1 MSTSERD
8 HTQRPGPVETLRRD
22 LTAIFARDPAAT
34 SFTEVV
40 LSYPGL
46 HAILL
51 HRVAHW
57 LCRRRV
63 RVPVIPRLLSHFN
76 RFLTGVEIHPAA
88 AIGAGFFVDHGMGVV
103 IGETTEVGDD
113 VMLYQGVTLGGTGF
127 ERGKRHPTL
136 GNGVTV
142 GVGAK
147 ILGAVNVGDGAIIGA
162 GAVVLRDVPAHSTV
176 VGIPARVI
184 AVRDPERGS
193 SERVMGCTGSTASG
207 VGGPGGQ
214 PPISELEIIRC
225 LSNRVHELETRL
237 ERLERTARP
246 PQADDTLGL
255 EALHD
260 PAALAD
266 RELETCGGEGANGC
280 GADLTAGAVPP
291 EHPADCAD
299 PARRL
304 TSSGGRS

>member
-1 MSTSERD
+1 MER
-8 HTQRPGPVETLRRD
+8 PSPAETLRRD
-22 LTAIFARDPAAT
+22 LAAIFARDPAAT

-57 LCRRRV
+57 LFRRRV
-63 RVPVIPRLLSHFN
+63 PVLPRVLSHFN
-76 RFLTGVEIHPAA
+76 RFLTGIEIHPAA

-103 IGETTEVGDD
+103 IGETAEVGDD

-136 GNGVTV
+136 GNRVTV

-147 ILGAVNVGDGAIIGA
+147 ILGAVTVGDGAIIGA
-162 GAVVLRDVPAHSTV
+162 GAVVLRDVPAHTTV
-176 VGIPARVI
+176 VGIPGRVV

-193 SERVMGCTGSTASG
+193 SERVMNLTRPSA
-207 VGGPGGQ
+207 
-214 PPISELEIIRC
+214 PPYPPSDCADGRRHRPDPQLEIIRC
-225 LSNRVHELETRL
+225 LNNKVQELETRL
-237 ERLERTARP
+237 ARLEAAARST
-246 PQADDTLGL
+246 QADDMLCLGT
-255 EALHD
+255 LHD

-266 RELETCGGEGANGC
+266 QKLKASKVEAANGC
-280 GADLTAGAVPP
+280 G
-291 EHPADCAD
+291 
-299 PARRL
+299 
-304 TSSGGRS
+304 GGHS

>member
-8 HTQRPGPVETLRRD
+8 RTRRPGPVETLRRD
-22 LTAIFARDPAAT
+22 LAAIFARDPAAT

-51 HRVAHW
+51 HRAAHW
-57 LCRRRV
+57 LCRR
-63 RVPVIPRLLSHFN
+63 RVPVIPRLLSHLN
-76 RFLTGVEIHPAA
+76 RFLTGIEIHPAA

-176 VGIPARVI
+176 VGIPARVVS
-184 AVRDPERGS
+184 VRDPARGS
-193 SERVMGCTGSTASG
+193 SERVLDRTGSTASG
-207 VGGPGGQ
+207 SDSPGGQ
-214 PPISELEIIRC
+214 RPTAELEIIRQ
-225 LSNRVHELETRL
+225 LGSKVQELETRL
-237 ERLERTARP
+237 ARLERTAQP
-246 PQADDTLGL
+246 PQADDAPGLG
-255 EALHD
+255 ALHE
-260 PAALAD
+260 P
-266 RELETCGGEGANGC
+266 ETGGAEATNGCGGE
-280 GADLTAGAVPP
+280 LTTESTPS
-291 EHPADCAD
+291 EHPANCAD
-299 PARRL
+299 AARRL
-304 TSSGGRS
+304 ASSGGRS

>member
-8 HTQRPGPVETLRRD
+8 PTQRSGPVETLRRD
-22 LTAIFARDPAAT
+22 LVAIFARDPAAT

-51 HRVAHW
+51 HRIAHW
-57 LCRRRV
+57 LCRR
-63 RVPVIPRLLSHFN
+63 RVPVIPRLLSHFT

-88 AIGAGFFVDHGMGVV
+88 SIGAGFFVDHGMGVV
-103 IGETTEVGDD
+103 VGETAEVGDD

-147 ILGAVNVGDGAIIGA
+147 ILGAVHVGDGAIIGA
-162 GAVVLRDVPAHSTV
+162 GAVVIRDVPAHTTV
-176 VGIPARVI
+176 VGIPARVVS
-184 AVRDPERGS
+184 VRDSARGS
-193 SERVMGCTGSTASG
+193 SERVMDSTGSTAGGLS
-207 VGGPGGQ
+207 GPGDQ
-214 PPISELEIIRC
+214 LPAAELEIIRR
-225 LSNRVHELETRL
+225 LGNRVHELETRL
-237 ERLERTARP
+237 ARLERTARP
-246 PQADDTLGL
+246 PQAGDTLGL
-255 EALHD
+255 EALPD

-266 RELETCGGEGANGC
+266 RELETCGAEAANGC
-280 GADLTAGAVPP
+280 GSDLTAGSAAP

-299 PARRL
+299 PAHRL
-304 TSSGGRS
+304 ASPGGRS

>member
-1 MSTSERD
+1 MTVHSDPAQWRHCAAIS
-8 HTQRPGPVETLRRD
+8 RPSLPAILRR
-22 LTAIFARDPAAT
+22 LRLPKSCCPIRA
-34 SFTEVV
+34 
-40 LSYPGL
+40 L

-51 HRVAHW
+51 HRAAHW

-63 RVPVIPRLLSHFN
+63 PIIPRLLSHLN
-76 RFLTGVEIHPAA
+76 RFLTGIEIHPAA

-176 VGIPARVI
+176 VGIPARVVS
-184 AVRDPERGS
+184 VRDPARGS
-193 SERVMGCTGSTASG
+193 SERVIDGTAATASG
-207 VGGPGGQ
+207 LDR
-214 PPISELEIIRC
+214 SR
-225 LSNRVHELETRL
+225 R
-237 ERLERTARP
+237 
-246 PQADDTLGL
+246 
-255 EALHD
+255 
-260 PAALAD
+260 PAAYFRAGDHSPSRQQGAGVGDAPRAARKD
-266 RELETCGGEGANGC
+266 RST
-280 GADLTAGAVPP
+280 TPS
-291 EHPADCAD
+291 
-299 PARRL
+299 R
-304 TSSGGRS
+304 

>member
-1 MSTSERD
+1 MSTNERD
-8 HTQRPGPVETLRRD
+8 RTQRPGPVETLRRD
-22 LTAIFARDPAAT
+22 LAAIFARDPAAT

-63 RVPVIPRLLSHFN
+63 PIIPRLLSHLN
-76 RFLTGVEIHPAA
+76 RFLTGIEIHPAA

-162 GAVVLRDVPAHSTV
+162 GAVVLRDVPAHTTV
-176 VGIPARVI
+176 VGIPARVVS
-184 AVRDPERGS
+184 VRDPERGS
-193 SERVMGCTGSTASG
+193 SERVMDGTASTASG
-207 VGGPGGQ
+207 LNSPGGRR
-214 PPISELEIIRC
+214 PISELEIIRH
-225 LSNRVHELETRL
+225 LSNKVQELETRL
-237 ERLERTARP
+237 ARLERTAQP
-246 PQADDTLGL
+246 PQADDALGL
-255 EALHD
+255 GTLPD
-260 PAALAD
+260 PATLAD
-266 RELETCGGEGANGC
+266 REPETGGAEATNGC
-280 GADLTAGAVPP
+280 GSDLTTEATPS

-299 PARRL
+299 AARRL
-304 TSSGGRS
+304 ASSGGRS

>member
-22 LTAIFARDPAAT
+22 LAAIFARDPAAT

-57 LCRRRV
+57 LSRRRV
-63 RVPVIPRLLSHFN
+63 PVLPRLLSHFN

-113 VMLYQGVTLGGTGF
+113 VMLYQGVTLGGTGS

-147 ILGAVNVGDGAIIGA
+147 ILGAVTVGDGAIIGA
-162 GAVVLRDVPAHSTV
+162 GAVVLRDVPAHTTV
-176 VGIPARVI
+176 VGIPGRVV

-193 SERVMGCTGSTASG
+193 SERVMDCTGSTASG
-207 VGGPGGQ
+207 LDSPGGQ
-214 PPISELEIIRC
+214 RPAPELEIIRR
-225 LSNRVHELETRL
+225 LNNKVQELEARL
-237 ERLERTARP
+237 AQLERTARP
-246 PQADDTLGL
+246 PQADDALRLGP
-255 EALHD
+255 LHE

-266 RELETCGGEGANGC
+266 RELEPCGAEATNGC
-280 GADLTAGAVPP
+280 GSDLTAGSAPT

-304 TSSGGRS
+304 ASSGGRS

>member
-1 MSTSERD
+1 MSTSKRD
-8 HTQRPGPVETLRRD
+8 PTQRPGPVETLRRD
-22 LTAIFARDPAAT
+22 LAAIFARDPAAT

-63 RVPVIPRLLSHFN
+63 PVIPRLLSHLT

-103 IGETTEVGDD
+103 IGETTEIGDD

-162 GAVVLRDVPAHSTV
+162 GAVVLRDMPAHTTV

-193 SERVMGCTGSTASG
+193 SERVLESSG
-207 VGGPGGQ
+207 VTTGALGSPGGQ
-214 PPISELEIIRC
+214 RPTSELEIIRH
-225 LSNRVHELETRL
+225 LGSKVQELETRL
-237 ERLERTARP
+237 ARLERTAQP
-246 PQADDTLGL
+246 PQADDAPGLG
-255 EALHD
+255 ALHE
-260 PAALAD
+260 PAALAA
-266 RELETCGGEGANGC
+266 RELETGGAEATNGC
-280 GADLTAGAVPP
+280 GADLTAGSAPP
-291 EHPADCAD
+291 ERQADCAD

-304 TSSGGRS
+304 TSPGGRS